1 MLTFS
6 LTNPGDLA
14 LGKTLYFSF
23 SENEYRSGYATF
35 YMPILERENLEMED
49 GVTGT
54 RAVTDTSILPAGTK
68 LRAEEVVDDPNSNND
83 AYDMFHSSLDSIT
96 RNMYLYYWSYE
107 TPLGAH
113 TINTSEPVTLKFK
126 IPEGWDADHIQLAYW
141 GGNSGLD
148 PTGVSLEEIVGVED
162 SYYVVKADCIG
173 YFALCELKSTDAT
186 GEDLED
192 GTYTIPVSVYHLTNE
207 GGGRHPWL
215 ISVWGMRESS

>member
-1 MLTFS
+1 M
-6 LTNPGDLA
+6 
-14 LGKTLYFSF
+14 GKTLYFSF

-107 TPLGAH
+107 TPLGAQ
-113 TINTSEPVTLKFK
+113 TINTSEPVALKFK

-148 PTGVSLEEIVGVED
+148 TTGVSLEEIGSD
-162 SYYVVKADCIG
+162 MTTIDIYDGNAILIINLIDC
-173 YFALCELKSTDAT
+173 
-186 GEDLED
+186 
-192 GTYTIPVSVYHLTNE
+192 
-207 GGGRHPWL
+207 
-215 ISVWGMRESS
+215 